1 MSPGNRNVLVGLT
14 VLGGLI
20 GFVGMLL
27 KFSGGATQFFRGGQ
41 QVQVEFRCDRAD
53 GLADGSAVTY
63 RGVTVGRIT
72 GIRRGSNSRDIL
84 INALIDNTP
93 PLPANVTGR
102 IRTVSMIS
110 GIASI
115 AMDLVG
121 GPNAT
126 AQGTLSEGQ
135 KIDVIYVGSE
145 LLPPEFSQDL
155 KGVGDYVNDPKIG
168 ADLRAS
174 LENIRHISEKIS
186 KFTDRLDGI
195 GDQASG
201 AITDARTTVQDA
213 KTDVEKLSRQVDDR
227 MLEVAKALE
236 SVNSIITKVNT
247 GQGTAGQ
254 LLNDPRLYQSL
265 VDNSRELNAT
275 ILDLKRLIEQW
286 EQEGV
291 TLKLK

>member
-1 MSPGNRNVLVGLT
+1 MSPANRNVLVGLT

-27 KFSGGATQFFRGGQ
+27 KFSGGATQFFRGGD
-41 QVQVEFRCDRAD
+41 QVQVEFHCDRAD
-53 GLADGSAVTY
+53 GLAEGSAVTY

-72 GIRRGSNSRDIL
+72 GIRRGNDSRDIL
-84 INALIDNTP
+84 ISALIDNTP
-93 PLPANVTGR
+93 PLPGNVIGH

-115 AMDLVG
+115 AMDTIG
-121 GPNAT
+121 GPSAD
-126 AQGTLSEGQ
+126 AKGTLTEGE
-135 KIDVIYVGSE
+135 KIDAIYVGSE

-155 KGVGDYVNDPKIG
+155 KGVGDYINDPKIA

-186 KFTDRLDGI
+186 KFSDRLDSL
-195 GDQASG
+195 GDQATG
-201 AITDARTTVQDA
+201 TITDARETVKDA
-213 KTDVEKLSRQVDDR
+213 RADVDKLSHQVDGR
-227 MLEVAKALE
+227 MLEISRALE
-236 SVNSIITKVNT
+236 TFNSIISKVNT
-247 GQGTAGQ
+247 GQGSAGQ
-254 LLNDPRLYQSL
+254 LVNDPRLYQSL